1 MFYKR
6 NRLLYGLMIIIVIT
20 LGLLSRK
27 MAYAIPEILNA
38 YLGDALW
45 ALMIFIGFGFIFRY
59 MKTKKIALMAI
70 AFCYL
75 IEISQLYHAPWIDS
89 IRKTT
94 LGGLVLGYG
103 FLWSDLIAYAI
114 GIAAGMILEVI
125 YEIIRNQQNIGKRY
139 FEEVNQNEF

>member
-6 NRLLYGLMIIIVIT
+6 NRLLYGLIIIIVIT

-27 MAYAIPEILNA
+27 MTYAIPEILNA

-45 ALMIFIGFGFIFRY
+45 ALMIFIGFGFIFRN
-59 MKTKKIALMAI
+59 METKKIALMAI

-75 IEISQLYHAPWIDS
+75 IEISQFYHAPWIDS

-94 LGGLVLGYG
+94 LGGLILGCG

-114 GIAAGMILEVI
+114 GIAVGVIIEII
-125 YEIIRNQQNIGKRY
+125 YEIIRKQ
-139 FEEVNQNEF
+139 

>member
-27 MAYAIPEILNA
+27 MAYGIPGILNS

-45 ALMIFIGFGFIFRY
+45 ALMIFIGFGFIFRN
-59 MKTKKIALMAI
+59 METKKIALMAI

-114 GIAAGMILEVI
+114 GIAVGVILEVI
-125 YEIIRNQQNIGKRY
+125 YEIIRNQ
-139 FEEVNQNEF
+139 

>member
-45 ALMIFIGFGFIFRY
+45 ALMIFVGFGFIFRY

-114 GIAAGMILEVI
+114 GIAVGVILEVI
-125 YEIIRNQQNIGKRY
+125 YEIIRNQ
-139 FEEVNQNEF
+139 

>member
-1 MFYKR
+1 
-6 NRLLYGLMIIIVIT
+6 MIIIVIT

-125 YEIIRNQQNIGKRY
+125 YEIIRNQ
-139 FEEVNQNEF
+139 

>member
-1 MFYKR
+1 MNYKR
-6 NRLLYGLMIIIVIT
+6 NRLLYGLMIVIVIT

-27 MAYAIPEILNA
+27 MAYAIPEIINA

-45 ALMIFIGFGFIFRY
+45 ALMIFIGFGFIFKD
-59 MKTKKIALMAI
+59 METKKIALMAI
-70 AFCYL
+70 TFCYL

-94 LGGLVLGYG
+94 LCGLVLGYG

-114 GIAAGMILEVI
+114 GIAVGVILEVI
-125 YEIIRNQQNIGKRY
+125 YGIIKRQNNIARN
-139 FEEVNQNEF
+139 